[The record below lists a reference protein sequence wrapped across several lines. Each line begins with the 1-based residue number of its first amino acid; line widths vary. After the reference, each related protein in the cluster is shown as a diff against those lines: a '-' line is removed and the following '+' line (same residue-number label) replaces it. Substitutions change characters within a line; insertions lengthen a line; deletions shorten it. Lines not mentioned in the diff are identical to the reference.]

1 LAPEQHNPKGHTVEI
16 IAYLLNLVAHV
27 GNVLATFATES
38 PILATAIVVTF
49 VAFVVT
55 DEVRHQRRQRA
66 QRTEQTIR

>member
-49 VAFVVT
+49 VVT